1 MSVDVVL
8 LRSGGANITSVQ
20 AAFTR
25 LGVATELTHDPER
38 IRRATHVVLPGV
50 GAAGAAMDTLD
61 ANGLRALIP
70 TLTQPLLGVC
80 VGMQILY
87 ASSEEGDTP
96 CLGVLPG
103 RIRRFVDRDDAR
115 VPHMGW
121 NRLRIDVPSP
131 LLEGIGNGAYAY
143 FVHSYR
149 ADVDVS
155 TLASCDHGEPFAAVV
170 GNGRVFGAQL
180 HPERSA
186 DVGARLLSNFIHL
199 IP

>member
-1 MSVDVVL
+1 VSVDVVL
-8 LRSGGANITSVQ
+8 LHSGGANITSVQ

-25 LGVATELTHDPER
+25 LGVPTELTRDPER

-50 GAAGAAMDTLD
+50 GAARAAMDTLQS
-61 ANGLRALIP
+61 NGLRELIP

-96 CLGVLPG
+96 CLGLLPG

-121 NRLRIDVPSP
+121 NRLRIHARSP
-131 LLEGIGNGAYAY
+131 LLDGIEDGAYAY

-149 ADVDVS
+149 ADVDAT

-186 DVGARLLSNFIHL
+186 DVGARLLRNFVDL
-199 IP
+199 RP